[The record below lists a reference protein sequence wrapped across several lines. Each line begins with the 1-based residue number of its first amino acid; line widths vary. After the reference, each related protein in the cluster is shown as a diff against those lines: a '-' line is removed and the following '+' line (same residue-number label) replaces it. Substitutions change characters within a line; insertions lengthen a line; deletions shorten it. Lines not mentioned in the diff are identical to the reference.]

1 MATDP
6 ATGQAPPAPAAP
18 PPGSDI
24 PSTPDERQMAMLAH
38 LGGILPFLGWAVPLA
53 LWANKMGQSPFIE
66 DQAKESL
73 NFQLNVLMLDILFA
87 VSIFIYIGFLLFPS
101 LVLTNALWCYLA
113 GMAAKEGKQYRYPF
127 NVRYIN

>member
-1 MATDP
+1 
-6 ATGQAPPAPAAP
+6 
-18 PPGSDI
+18 
-24 PSTPDERQMAMLAH
+24 MAMLAH
-38 LGGILPFLGWAVPLA
+38 LGGAIPFLGWAVPLA

-73 NFQLNVLMLDILFA
+73 NLQLNVLMLDILTA
-87 VSIFIYIGFLLFPS
+87 VTIFIYIGWILFPS

-113 GMAAKEGKQYRYPF
+113 GMAAKEGKPYRYPF

>member
-18 PPGSDI
+18 PPGSEI
-24 PSTPDERQMAMLAH
+24 PSTPDERNMAKLAH
-38 LGGILPFLGWAVPLA
+38 WGGMLPFLGWAVPLG

-73 NFQLNVLMLDILFA
+73 NFQLNVLMLNILAA
-87 VSIFIYIGFLLFPS
+87 VSVMIIIGFLLLPAVIVINGLFCF
-101 LVLTNALWCYLA
+101 L
-113 GMAAKEGKQYRYPF
+113 GGKAAEEGKQYRYPYTI
-127 NVRYIN
+127 RYIN